1 MYVCGQ
7 KMNDDA
13 KKGAASDDRRI
24 KRTKTQIQNTRQ
36 SNDVVRMESHGKM
49 KINETNQW
57 MICGT
62 NGGTCRKNRNER

>member
-24 KRTKTQIQNTRQ
+24 KRTKTQIQTR
-36 SNDVVRMESHGKM
+36 D
-49 KINETNQW
+49 NQT
-57 MICGT
+57 M
-62 NGGTCRKNRNER
+62 